1 MCVATSGG
9 PSTSRYGRLFRALK
23 DDGNAIFDPFE
34 PF

>member
-1 MCVATSGG
+1 MEAYL
-9 PSTSRYGRLFRALK
+9 TSRYGRLFRALK